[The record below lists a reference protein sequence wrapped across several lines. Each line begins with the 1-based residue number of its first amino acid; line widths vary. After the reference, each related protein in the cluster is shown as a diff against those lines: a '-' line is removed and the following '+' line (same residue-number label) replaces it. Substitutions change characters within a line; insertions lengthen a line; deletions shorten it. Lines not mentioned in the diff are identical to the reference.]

1 MNFNKILAEN
11 MLRFGVKNLSNVD
24 KSTILTEQVE
34 PNLSAVDWSKGG
46 TVTWANANVTDIVEY
61 IYARDADQ
69 PYKNFTVYAPVMQ
82 WFASHGSDTRTKESL
97 MIWCGDDPYYG
108 LSASREKAKAGGY
121 QAVDP
126 VADPKKPSTGNVP
139 SITAWQ
145 NAINGLK
152 GTSPEDKQVK
162 AHMQLYVTALKKA
175 AEAGLSVTDPGPLSY
190 KNNDKTVKYISTVKY
205 LPDGGYTAADVVTA
219 KSGVNAY
226 IKRLNS
232 NAKNTFVSQ
241 DSDANLS
248 LVKANNI
255 NRTKLL
261 TSLDSQVKYKA
272 QNPIFRD
279 RILNQ
284 KGKDD
289 IPYVISKAWLIQFT
303 KASMSSNAATKD
315 APGSAETIVYVNYSW
330 PDPNTT
336 DQAAMDNQAQT
347 FFKDDGTEISY
358 KADMGMANISLK
370 IRSEIDDAKEKYGES
385 FKVISIAISTTA
397 STSKVNSSFG
407 TGLKGTAKKW
417 SPANNIAL
425 VKARFANMQSL
436 MNIYLKRY
444 LENTTDGAEES
455 VLNKIVVGTQNNFA
469 NAGPDWTSVGGTA
482 YEQVYTIANYGPLF
496 QAAYAK
502 DPTLTPQKFYSPE
515 ARKTPAIKADY
526 EQSFAGYRSAW
537 ITVTITMQG
546 ADAPDAPEGD
556 VVIAISG
563 NMEAAIYWPDNR
575 KEVKYKKSKKSRRRG
590 RMPKNTIPIFT
601 GSGTKCNPPR

>member
-1 MNFNKILAEN
+1 MNLEKILAEN
-11 MLRFGVKNLSNVD
+11 MIRFGVKNLSDVD
-24 KSTILTEQVE
+24 KSAILTEQVE
-34 PNLSAVDWSKGG
+34 PNLSAADWSKGG

-69 PYKNFTVYAPVMQ
+69 PYKNFAVYEPVMQ
-82 WFASHGSDTRTKESL
+82 WFASHGSDTRTKASL

-108 LSASREKAKAGGY
+108 LKDSREKAKAGGY

-126 VADPKKPSTGNVP
+126 VADPQKPFTGTSHSV
-139 SITAWQ
+139 TVWQ

-152 GTSPEDKQVK
+152 GTSPIDKQVK

-175 AEAGLSVTDPGPLSY
+175 DEAGLSVVAPGPSKWMNGEGTLQ
-190 KNNDKTVKYISTVKY
+190 Y
-205 LPDGGYTAADVVTA
+205 LPNGGYTAADVVTA
-219 KSGVNAY
+219 KSNVTSS
-226 IKRLNS
+226 IKKLNT
-232 NAKNTFVSQ
+232 NAKGTMVSQ
-241 DSDANLS
+241 DSDANLT

-261 TSLDSQVKYKA
+261 TSLDSQVRYKA

-279 RILNQ
+279 RIRNQ

-303 KASMSSNAATKD
+303 KSDMSSNVATKD
-315 APGSAETIVYVNYSW
+315 APGSVDTIVYVNYSW
-330 PDPNTT
+330 PDPNTM

-347 FFKDDGTEISY
+347 FFPDDGIIIGGNADTGMNRITDKIFNEI
-358 KADMGMANISLK
+358 
-370 IRSEIDDAKEKYGES
+370 RDAKEKYGES
-385 FKVISIAISTTA
+385 FKVISIAINTTA
-397 STSKVNSSFG
+397 TTSKVNSSFG
-407 TGLKGTAKKW
+407 TGLKGAAKKW
-417 SPANNIAL
+417 SPENNIAL
-425 VKARFANMQSL
+425 VKARFANMQYV
-436 MNIYLKRY
+436 MNAKLTNGLK
-444 LENTTDGAEES
+444 NQTDGAEEP
-455 VLNKIVVGTQNNFA
+455 VLNKIVAGTQQNFA
-469 NAGPDWTSVGGTA
+469 NSGPAWTEVGGKA
-482 YEQVYTIANYGPLF
+482 YEQEYTIANYGPLF

-502 DPTLTPQKFYSPE
+502 DPTQTPQKFYSPE

-526 EQSFAGYRSAW
+526 EQSFAGYRKAW

-563 NMEAAIYWPDNR
+563 NMEASIHWPDNR
-575 KEVKYKKSKKSRRRG
+575 KDVKYKKSKKSHRS

-601 GSGTKCNPPR
+601 GSGTKCNPPH